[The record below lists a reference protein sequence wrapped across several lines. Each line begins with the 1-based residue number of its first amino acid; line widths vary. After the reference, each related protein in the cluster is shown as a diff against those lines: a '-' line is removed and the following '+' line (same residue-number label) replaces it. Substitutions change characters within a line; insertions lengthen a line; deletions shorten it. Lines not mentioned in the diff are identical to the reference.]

1 MAHEQV
7 AFVRYCRG
15 FLVAVTMS
23 TRVWMSVD
31 ACFYLIGDGMV
42 ELGLMESRHLE
53 IDHRFILCD

>member
-31 ACFYLIGDGMV
+31 ACFYLIGDGNGIV
-42 ELGLMESRHLE
+42 ADQTWTHG
-53 IDHRFILCD
+53 IKAP